1 MSGLPP
7 GQVPSRTD
15 VTDDELD
22 LTALVAALRA
32 GWRTSVAIA
41 LAGGLVGLLLTFVVP
56 SRWTASLTFV
66 PQGRSAARLPNALSG
81 IAGQFGVNLGADKSE
96 SPRFY
101 AELARSRSMLDSLL
115 LARYPQA
122 SGDTVRL
129 LDRLDRGGR
138 SLADSLERARR
149 AFAKRVSS
157 RVDNQTDLVEV
168 TIEAPDPV
176 LAAAVTNRVA
186 YLLNVFN
193 ARTRQSQAGARRRF
207 TEQRLEE
214 ATREL
219 RATEGE
225 LQAFYQANRGW
236 QQSPALQFSEAR
248 LRRKSELQQ
257 EIVRTLGRER
267 ETAGIEEVN
276 DAPVLTVV
284 DSAVVPQRRSFPK
297 RSIFGIAG
305 TVAGLLAGL
314 GLAVVRPAARR

>member
-1 MSGLPP
+1 MSTSLP
-7 GQVPSRTD
+7 GQAPPHAGLA
-15 VTDDELD
+15 DDEID
-22 LTALVAALRA
+22 LGALAGSLRA
-32 GWRTSVAIA
+32 GWRTSVALA
-41 LAGGLVGLLLTFVVP
+41 VAGGVVGLLLTFVVP
-56 SRWTASLTFV
+56 ARWTATLSFV

-115 LARYPQA
+115 LQRYPQA
-122 SGDTVRL
+122 SGDSVRL

-138 SLADSLERARR
+138 SPADSLERARR
-149 AFAKRVSS
+149 AFAARVST

-168 TIEAPDPV
+168 SIETPDPV

-186 YLLNVFN
+186 HLLNVFN
-193 ARTRQSQAGARRRF
+193 SHTRQSQARARRRF

-236 QQSPALQFSEAR
+236 QQSPALQFAEAR
-248 LRRKSELQQ
+248 LRRKAELQQ

-267 ETAGIEEVN
+267 ETAAIEEVN
-276 DAPVLTVV
+276 DTPVLTVV
-284 DSAVVPQRRSFPK
+284 DSAVVPQRRSFPR
-297 RSIFGIAG
+297 RSVFGVAG
-305 TVAGLLAGL
+305 AVAGLLAGL
-314 GLAVVRPAARR
+314 GLALVRPAPGP